1 MGASREQVKDIFD
14 KYAQEDG
21 SLAKNDIH
29 KLLKELQLPSSSQSL
44 VQVQGAL
51 RYLYSASIDDGI
63 PFALWWKWYRLE
75 QTPGSYEGNN
85 ELLVR
90 RVIEKVKLPTRN
102 LKEGSFVY
110 GQKCPKDAENAG
122 EVILSWVT
130 GKRSKSKEAG
140 VSLIKVNKA
149 AVKNKKLTPKE
160 LNRFLREHQYDKEL
174 QRPVIVGKKKGRGPK
189 RDPTVTYGC
198 TSGVP
203 EFSNFSEIIFPDR
216 KEESKADPPY
226 VDTSGQTRK
235 GKLPFPRQTKC
246 STLLATTTRDAREQ
260 QRAQEQETP
269 WKMKKF
275 DKVQAKLK
283 VPRG

>member
-1 MGASREQVKDIFD
+1 MGDSREKVKEIFD
-14 KYAQEDG
+14 KHADAEG
-21 SLAKNDIH
+21 RVAKKDLY
-29 KLLKELQLPSSSQSL
+29 KLLCDLKLPSSPQDL

-51 RYLYSASIDDGI
+51 RYLYSASIAEGI
-63 PFALWWKWYRLE
+63 PFALWWKWYKLE
-75 QTPGSYEGNN
+75 QTPGTYEANN

-102 LKEGSFVY
+102 LKEGAFVY
-110 GQKCPKDAENAG
+110 GQKCPTDPENAG

-149 AVKNKKLTPKE
+149 AVKNKKITPKE
-160 LNRFLREHQYDKEL
+160 LNRFLRDHQYDKEL

-198 TSGVP
+198 RSGVP
-203 EFSNFSEIIFPDR
+203 EFGNFSEIIFPDADADR
-216 KEESKADPPY
+216 KEDTPY

-246 STLLATTTRDAREQ
+246 STLLASTTRDTKEQ
-260 QRAQEQETP
+260 QRIQQQQVP

-275 DKVQAKLK
+275 DKVQAKLQL
-283 VPRG
+283 PRR